1 MRYLTKKETF
11 QGLALF
17 LLLIFVFDTLLHFL
31 IIPWDQLTFVWISF
45 KGDIDFTTIG
55 WLNLIVRFFIYGLMV
70 FSLPRFVKVSLPSL
84 LIVIIPTIYL
94 MIDSWWV
101 FENYVF
107 LYGYWSALLLVLGLL
122 IWLIVK
128 KIYQPK
134 FLIIMAG
141 LSLGLGLLIGLV
153 YVDIMG
159 WDWPYEF
166 VYSFFQRLVYESLFI
181 FLVYVGNR
189 LHHIKE

>member
-1 MRYLTKKETF
+1 MKHMHKKETF

-17 LLLIFVFDTLLHFL
+17 LFIIFIFDTLLHFL
-31 IIPWDQLTFVWISF
+31 IIPWGQLTFVWISF

-55 WLNLIVRFFIYGLMV
+55 LINLFARFFIYGLMV
-70 FSLPRFVKVSLPSL
+70 FSLPRFVKVSIPSL

-101 FENYVF
+101 FENYLF
-107 LYGYWSALLLVLGLL
+107 LYGYWSVLLLVVGFL

-134 FLIIMAG
+134 FLIIVAS

-181 FLVYVGNR
+181 FLVYFGNH